1 MFDKKYK
8 SIGIISI
15 AVIIF
20 IFLVTSYIVSGK
32 DKLNKNSNQEIF
44 VDTKATEDQEE
55 IQLNDKKTDIVV
67 EIKGE
72 IKLPNIYQLKQD
84 SIINDLIEK
93 AGGLTELA
101 DTSKINRA
109 EKLTDHQCIVIPN
122 KNDAQAAQISS
133 SQSTGSQS
141 KLININTATESE
153 LDSLPGIGPSRA
165 KDIIKYRETNGGFK
179 SIEEI
184 KNIKGIGQ
192 SSFEKLK
199 DLITI

>member
-72 IKLPNIYQLKQD
+72 IKLPNIYQVKQD
-84 SIINDLIEK
+84 SIINELIEK

-122 KNDAQAAQISS
+122 KNDAQSAKISS
-133 SQSTGSQS
+133 PQSTGSQS
-141 KLININTATESE
+141 KLININTAAESE

-165 KDIIKYRETNGGFK
+165 NDIIKYRETNGGFK

>member
-1 MFDKKYK
+1 MDKKYK
-8 SIGIISI
+8 SIGIITI
-15 AVIIF
+15 AVIVF
-20 IFLVTSYIVSGK
+20 IFLLASYVINGR
-32 DKLNKNSNQEIF
+32 DKLNKNNNEEIF
-44 VDTKATEDQEE
+44 VDTKATEDQQE

-122 KNDAQAAQISS
+122 KNDAQSKQISS
-133 SQSTGSQS
+133 PQSTETQS
-141 KLININTATESE
+141 KLININTAAESE
-153 LDSLPGIGPSRA
+153 LDSLPGIGPARA

-184 KNIKGIGQ
+184 KNIKGIGT

>member
-20 IFLVTSYIVSGK
+20 IFLVTSYILSGK

-44 VDTKATEDQEE
+44 VDTKATENQEE

-72 IKLPNIYQLKQD
+72 IKLPDIYQLEQD
-84 SIINDLIEK
+84 SIINDLIKK

-109 EKLTDHQCIVIPN
+109 EKLTNHQCIVIPN

-133 SQSTGSQS
+133 PQSSEAQS

-179 SIEEI
+179 SIEEL
-184 KNIKGIGQ
+184 KNIKGIGA